1 MARQFQRDEALT
13 GLVDQVLLLLLQ
25 QHNLSA
31 LQVLDVA
38 HEIEKV
44 GLLRLAD
51 ERLDEQLIRREAIPK
66 RGGHKAQGR

>member
-1 MARQFQRDEALT
+1 MPRQFEQDQALRSLADE
-13 GLVDQVLLLLLQ
+13 VLLLCQ
-25 QHNLSA
+25 QRNCSA
-31 LQVLDVA
+31 LQLLDLA

-51 ERLDEQLIRREAIPK
+51 ERLEAQLIRREAIPR

>member
-1 MARQFQRDEALT
+1 MPRQFERAEALRT
-13 GLVDQVLLLLLQ
+13 AVDEILLLAQ
-25 QHNLSA
+25 QRNFSA
-31 LQVLDVA
+31 LQLLDIA

-66 RGGHKAQGR
+66 RGGHKAAGR

>member
-1 MARQFQRDEALT
+1 MPRQFDRDPALRA
-13 GLVDQVLLLLLQ
+13 GVDEILLLAQ
-25 QHNLSA
+25 QRNYSA
-31 LQVLDVA
+31 LQLLDLA

-51 ERLDEQLIRREAIPK
+51 ERLEEQLIRREAQPK